1 MPNVPINL
9 ARLRLDFRDG
19 AVRLGMGESLTPA
32 SYAMLKNL
40 LKS

>member
-9 ARLRLDFRDG
+9 TRLRVDFRDG
-19 AVRLGMGESLTPA
+19 AVRLGTGECLTPA
-32 SYAMLKNL
+32 SYAMLKNF